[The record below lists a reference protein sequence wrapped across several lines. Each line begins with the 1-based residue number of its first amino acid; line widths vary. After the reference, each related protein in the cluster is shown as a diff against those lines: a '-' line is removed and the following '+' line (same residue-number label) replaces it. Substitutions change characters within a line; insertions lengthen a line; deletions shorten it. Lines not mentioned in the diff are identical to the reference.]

1 MEELL
6 FLVYMSQVASVIC
19 NSATPWTVAR
29 QAPLSMGFSRQE
41 HWSGLPGPPPG
52 DLPNP
57 VIEPASRMSPALAG
71 TSFNTNATREAWNV
85 PQSNGKNTVKYK
97 KIEVNVDFDFI
108 IHTTSRI
115 DAIIRRLVSKH
126 GLKADTYLAEYI
138 YQIIEVK

>member
-1 MEELL
+1 MCAEGFSRVWLL
-6 FLVYMSQVASVIC
+6 VTL
-19 NSATPWTVAR
+19 WTTAH
-29 QAPLSMGFSRQE
+29 QALLSTGLSRQE